1 MLPDSLPP
9 ARLFSFLL
17 TIFIFCASLVGMDK
31 VVILRDGVSTEL
43 EGEIVVEAQDGG
55 LMFRGT
61 DGRIWMIQPKEI
73 KTRLTNDSPFAG
85 LSTKD
90 IGQQL
95 ISRLPKSSTPYRVM
109 QTNGYSIVY
118 NTTPAFANWVKG
130 VYLRLNVGFR
140 NFWKNN
146 GIEINKPDVP
156 LCVVIFRTKEE
167 FDAYSIS
174 TLGGVQ
180 GNALAYY
187 NMQTNQVVMYDLTN
201 SSSIRGGTGGST
213 SKINALLQQPQAANM
228 VATIVHE
235 AVHQISFNSG
245 LQTRFGPCPFW
256 LNEGLAMFFEVPDLR
271 SRRGWNGIG
280 KVNQVRL
287 VQLKKML
294 AADTTGFF
302 DAVIGSDD
310 RFRKP
315 DEILDAYAEAWA
327 LNYYLIKRKPKQFV
341 AYLKELSN
349 LPPLTEVEET
359 ERVTFFEKH
368 FGPLGQ
374 VKKECFN
381 FVLK

>member
-1 MLPDSLPP
+1 
-9 ARLFSFLL
+9 
-17 TIFIFCASLVGMDK
+17 
-31 VVILRDGVSTEL
+31 
-43 EGEIVVEAQDGG
+43 
-55 LMFRGT
+55 
-61 DGRIWMIQPKEI
+61 
-73 KTRLTNDSPFAG
+73 
-85 LSTKD
+85 
-90 IGQQL
+90 
-95 ISRLPKSSTPYRVM
+95 
-109 QTNGYSIVY
+109 
-118 NTTPAFANWVKG
+118 
-130 VYLRLNVGFR
+130 
-140 NFWKNN
+140 
-146 GIEINKPDVP
+146 
-156 LCVVIFRTKEE
+156 
-167 FDAYSIS
+167 
-174 TLGGVQ
+174 
-180 GNALAYY
+180 
-187 NMQTNQVVMYDLTN
+187 
-201 SSSIRGGTGGST
+201 
-213 SKINALLQQPQAANM
+213 
-228 VATIVHE
+228 
-235 AVHQISFNSG
+235 
-245 LQTRFGPCPFW
+245 
-256 LNEGLAMFFEVPDLR
+256 MFFEVPDLR